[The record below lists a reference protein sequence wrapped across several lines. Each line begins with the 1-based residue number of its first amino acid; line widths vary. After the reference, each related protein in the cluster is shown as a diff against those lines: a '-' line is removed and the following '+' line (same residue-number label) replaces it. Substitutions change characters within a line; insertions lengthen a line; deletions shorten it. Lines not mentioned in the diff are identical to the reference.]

1 MIAGAALQVEIT
13 LLGALER
20 NARLH
25 PDRDAV
31 RVLAGGEDVTA
42 AITHR
47 ALRDAVA
54 EIAAG
59 LTASGYA
66 GLPIVVALPPGIELI
81 VAILACMRAGA
92 YAVTIPFPAGSQQE
106 RIAAIVADARPAAVL
121 VGSDDPVQPAGAL
134 AALPALS
141 LRALRGNAAL
151 PAEPAPESPAL
162 IQYSSG
168 STRAPRGVAITHGNL
183 AANLRM
189 MELAFSLERGV
200 VTVTWLPP
208 WHDMG
213 LIGTIFLPL
222 FAGGTVVVMPPMA
235 FFKKPIRW
243 LRAIEA
249 HSCAFTGAPN
259 FAYDVCAR
267 RVTEEGARELDLSCW
282 KVAFC
287 GAEPIRMKTLDDFTG
302 RFAAAGFAKAAWHA
316 CYGLAEATLLVSD
329 GPPREVP
336 VERERVAFSR
346 VTCGQPAPGCAILLR
361 PPFGEICTSGPHVTP
376 GWWDGER
383 GDVVPWDE
391 QFVVDGAR
399 FLPTGDAGII
409 SDGEIVILDRLKDVI
424 AIHGRNVH
432 ALDVEQAV
440 IASADG
446 AVVAAAAFAV
456 PSEGG
461 ERLVAL
467 CEISRLDARRVD
479 PPALRDMLGSAVSN
493 AIGVVPEIVLL
504 HHGKLPRTSSGKIQR
519 YASRADYLAGAL
531 T

>member
-1 MIAGAALQVEIT
+1 MMVSGAALDADVT
-13 LLGALER
+13 LLEALER
-20 NARLH
+20 HALLH
-25 PDRDAV
+25 PERDAI
-31 RVLAGGEDVTA
+31 RVLGGGEEVTA
-42 AITHR
+42 VVTHG
-47 ALRDAVA
+47 ALRDTVA

-59 LTASGYA
+59 LVAAGFSGKP
-66 GLPIVVALPPGIELI
+66 LVVALPPGIELI

-92 YAVTIPFPAGSQQE
+92 YAVTIPFPTGSQQE

-121 VGSDDPVQPAGAL
+121 VDAHDSAQSSGAL
-134 AALPALS
+134 ATLPALALPS
-141 LRALRGNAAL
+141 LRGTAA
-151 PAEPAPESPAL
+151 PAEPPPETPAL

-183 AANLRM
+183 KANLRM
-189 MELAFSLERGV
+189 LERAFAVGPGI

-213 LIGTIFLPL
+213 LIGTILLPL
-222 FAGGTVVVMPPMA
+222 FAGGTAVVMPPIA

-249 HSCAFTGAPN
+249 HGCAFTGAPN
-259 FAYDVCAR
+259 FGYDVCAR
-267 RVTEEGARELDLSCW
+267 RVTDESARELDLSRW

-287 GAEPIRMKTLDDFTG
+287 GAEPIRLKTLDDFAD
-302 RFAAAGFAKAAWHA
+302 RFAPSGFLRTAWHA

-336 VERERVAFSR
+336 LERERVAFSR
-346 VTCGQPAPGCAILLR
+346 VTCGRPAPGCAILLR
-361 PPFGEICTSGPHVTP
+361 PPLGEICTSGPHVTP
-376 GWWDGER
+376 GRWDGE
-383 GDVVPWDE
+383 GGCVVPWDDA
-391 QFVVDGAR
+391 FVVDGAR
-399 FLPTGDAGII
+399 FLPTGDAGIF

-432 ALDVEQAV
+432 ALDVEQAA

-456 PSEGG
+456 PCDEG
-461 ERLVAL
+461 ERLVTL
-467 CEISRLDARRVD
+467 CEISRRDARGID
-479 PPALRDMLGSAVSN
+479 ALALRDVLRNAVSR
-493 AIGVVPEIVLL
+493 AVGVAPEIVLL

-519 YASRADYLAGAL
+519 YASRAGYMEGAL
-531 T
+531 A

>member
-1 MIAGAALQVEIT
+1 MIAGPALHVETT

-25 PDRDAV
+25 PERDAI
-31 RVLAGGEDVTA
+31 RVLAGGEEVTA
-42 AITHR
+42 SITHGEL
-47 ALRDAVA
+47 ADATA

-59 LTASGYA
+59 LVARGY
-66 GLPIVVALPPGIELI
+66 GGKPLVVALPPGIELI
-81 VAILACMRAGA
+81 VAILGCMRAGA

-121 VGSDDPVQPAGAL
+121 TSADDPAQPSGAL
-134 AALPALS
+134 AALPAQS
-141 LRALRGNAAL
+141 LRSLREGAASL
-151 PAEPAPESPAL
+151 PEPAPESPAL

-168 STRAPRGVAITHGNL
+168 STRTPRGVAITHGNL

-189 MELAFSLERGV
+189 MELAFSLEPGV

-213 LIGTIFLPL
+213 LIGTILLPL
-222 FAGGTVVVMPPMA
+222 FAGGTVVVMPPMV

-249 HSCAFTGAPN
+249 HGCAFTGAPN
-259 FAYDVCAR
+259 FGYDVCAR
-267 RVTEEGARELDLSCW
+267 RVTAESALELDLSGW

-287 GAEPIRMKTLDDFTG
+287 GAEPIRMKTLDDFAE
-302 RFAAAGFAKAAWHA
+302 RLAPAGFSRTAWHA

-329 GPPREVP
+329 GPPREVA
-336 VERERVAFSR
+336 VESERVAFSR
-346 VTCGQPAPGCAILLR
+346 VTCGRPAPGCAILLR
-361 PPFGEICTSGPHVTP
+361 PPAGEICTSGPHATP

-383 GDVVPWDE
+383 ERVVPWDD
-391 QFVVDGAR
+391 QFFVDGVR
-399 FLPTGDAGII
+399 FLPTGDAGIF

-432 ALDVEQAV
+432 ALDVEQAL

-456 PSEGG
+456 PSERG

-467 CEISRLDARRVD
+467 CEISRRDAVRVD
-479 PPALRDMLGSAVSN
+479 PPTLLDVLANAVSS
-493 AIGVVPEIVLL
+493 AIGVAPEIVLL

-519 YASRADYLAGAL
+519 YASRAGYMAGVL
-531 T
+531 P